1 MDNQHKTDIIT
12 LVKNRWDFSRDKVL
26 LRCLDYNRHW
36 DNYYKKPKDIPFNKK
51 KNKVFWK
58 VGKEIDLL

>member
-36 DNYYKKPKDIPFNKK
+36 DNYYKKPKIYHLIKRKIKF
-51 KNKVFWK
+51 F
-58 VGKEIDLL
+58 GKSERK